1 MEKLRTV
8 FENISG
14 GFVMAGKAHGEM
26 IFSRVS
32 VEEYIRC
39 LDEYKPDILSLSEV
53 HMENENGCSE
63 MAASISE
70 ALKLPNYRCFAQS
83 RSHLDT
89 SKHLGIAVLS
99 KYPIIDSDPF
109 LLPNPRLEV
118 KRPDGS
124 NWIMFD
130 KGAQRL
136 MLDVHGRRV
145 QIINLHYF
153 PFHHFHRQMNED
165 EFSGIRQA
173 LVDILLS
180 KKNLPTIITGDFN
193 NKGLPLPE
201 AFPELFEQGRFC
213 EAVTAQTTVVGLQD
227 QFDHILYTS
236 HALRVVRGFAARN
249 LSDHYA
255 VIADFS
261 LIISK

>member
-14 GFVMAGKAHGEM
+14 GFVMAGKAHGEL

-32 VEEYIRC
+32 VEEYIEC

-53 HMENENGCSE
+53 HMEKEDGCSE
-63 MAASISE
+63 MAASISKT
-70 ALKLPNYRCFAQS
+70 LKLPYYSCFAQS

-89 SKHLGIAVLS
+89 SKYLGIAVLS
-99 KYPIIDSDPF
+99 KYPIVNSDPF
-109 LLPNPRLEV
+109 FLPNPRLEV
-118 KRPDGS
+118 KRPDNS
-124 NWIMFD
+124 YWVMFD

-180 KKNLPTIITGDFN
+180 KKNLPTIVTGDFN
-193 NKGLPLPE
+193 NKGLPLHK
-201 AFPELFEQGRFC
+201 AFPELFEQGTFR
-213 EAVTAQTTVVGLQD
+213 EAVTVETTVVGLHD

-236 HALRVVRGFAARN
+236 QTLRADHGFAARN

-261 LIISK
+261 LMH